1 MQLDELLKRFN
12 QAWQANPVH
21 DYPHLT
27 SKRPAAVL
35 IASQFIDGE
44 LQILFTKRAEHLVH
58 HAGQI
63 SFPGGKY
70 EQSDSD
76 ITFTALREAEEEIGL
91 ATDNVSVIGKL
102 PEFKT
107 ISGFEVTP
115 ILAKIETP
123 VDIDTQLNIDQ
134 NEVAEVFQVPLS
146 YLMDEKNLLVQY
158 VSRNGIEAP
167 VYFIPYKDRYIWG
180 ATAGI
185 LAMLRAHLF
194 QY

>member
-1 MQLDELLKRFN
+1 MQLDELLQRFN

-21 DYPHLT
+21 DYPHL
-27 SKRPAAVL
+27 SAKRPAAVL
-35 IASQFIDGE
+35 IASQMIDNE
-44 LQILFTKRAEHLVH
+44 LHVLFTKRAEHLVH

-70 EQSDSD
+70 EKTDPD
-76 ITFTALREAEEEIGL
+76 IVFTALREAEEEIGL
-91 ATDNVSVIGKL
+91 ASDNVNVIGTL
-102 PEFKT
+102 PAFKT

-115 ILAKIETP
+115 ILANISTP
-123 VDIDTQLNIDQ
+123 IDITSQLLIDN
-134 NEVAEVFQVPLS
+134 NEVAEVFQVPLA
-146 YLMDEKNLLVQY
+146 YLMNEKNLLIQY
-158 VSRNGIEAP
+158 VSRNGVDAP

-194 QY
+194 Q